1 MGNVIIAVAAAL
13 GLLALFV
20 ATRPPAFHVERSIS
34 IAAPPESAFARV
46 NDLHA
51 WGAWSPYE
59 QTDPQMKRTYDGP
72 PSGTGTVYA
81 WNGNN
86 EVGEGRMTIVQSDA
100 PSLIAIELEFF
111 RPFTA
116 TNTATFTF
124 APTSAGTGVTW
135 AMDGRKNFLA
145 KALHL
150 VMNMDKMVGRDFEK
164 GLVALKTLAE
174 NAPAQKPPSWD
185 VWPNW
190 SVWGAH
196 ELELYET
203 P

>member
-1 MGNVIIAVAAAL
+1 MGNIVTAVAAAL
-13 GLLALFV
+13 VVLVLFV
-20 ATRPPAFHVERSIS
+20 ATRPPAFHVERSIT

-59 QTDPQMKRTYDGP
+59 QKDPQMKRTWDGS
-72 PSGTGTVYA
+72 PSGTGAVYA
-81 WNGNN
+81 WAGNG

-100 PSLIAIELEFF
+100 PSRIAIKLEFF
-111 RPFTA
+111 RPFAA

-124 APTSAGTGVTW
+124 VPTPEGTRVTW
-135 AMDGRKNFLA
+135 AMDGRKNFVA

-150 VMNMDKMVGRDFEK
+150 VMNMDTMVGGDFEK

-174 NAPAQKPPSWD
+174 DATAERQAAGTAVS
-185 VWPNW
+185 
-190 SVWGAH
+190 
-196 ELELYET
+196 
-203 P
+203 